1 MDSENLSTAI
11 GTLVISPRPRIVL
24 SATDNVCADFV
35 FESPR
40 TAAASSA
47 NKKTVTATATVTTA
61 TEEVIGSDVHVERL
75 FRKPS
80 VRRTVRRRP
89 VRKADREF
97 KLGQFNWLKTVGT
110 GTFGRVVLCEDAT
123 VKDDKTP
130 KFFAMKILRIRDV
143 LRLKQVEHIKDEKS
157 ILEQLD
163 HPFIVKLFWSKHDSA
178 NLYMLLEYAPGG
190 ELFSYLRS
198 VRRFSSGAAMF
209 YAAEIILALEY
220 LHERFIVY
228 RDLKPENLLL
238 DSQGHIK
245 VTDFGFAKEI
255 SDSSPAINHN
265 NHPAPTITDPF
276 PNSYTSSPVSP
287 SSSTEFQSIDVSVA
301 ASLPRTWTLC
311 GTPEYLAPEIIQ
323 SRGYN
328 KAVDYWAF
336 GILCYEML
344 VGHPPFY
351 SDNPIEVYQKI
362 LDGKIRW
369 PKQIDLV
376 AKDLIKKLLAT
387 DRTKRLG
394 NMKNGVEDIK
404 NHRWFRPI
412 NWASCLE
419 RNLEPPYV
427 PKVGHPGDA
436 RNFDDYPE
444 DWSDTDST
452 VTAEELQIFQDF

>member
-1 MDSENLSTAI
+1 MAESDESLDVTFTMGKLTLGGATATSGLNSPKSTA
-11 GTLVISPRPRIVL
+11 RPRIAL
-24 SATDNVCADFV
+24 TATDNVCADFV
-35 FESPR
+35 FETPR
-40 TAAASSA
+40 V
-47 NKKTVTATATVTTA
+47 KEPVATIPTS
-61 TEEVIGSDVHVERL
+61 IHVERL
-75 FRKPS
+75 IKKPS
-80 VRRTVRRRP
+80 TRRFRRKTTVFRN
-89 VRKADREF
+89 KDRF
-97 KLGQFNWLKTVGT
+97 KLEQFNWLKTVGT

-123 VKDDKTP
+123 IKDDENSKYY
-130 KFFAMKILRIRDV
+130 AMKILRISDV
-143 LRLKQVEHIKDEKS
+143 LRLKQVEHIRDEKG

-163 HPFIVKLFWSKHDSA
+163 HPFIVKLLWTQHDSA
-178 NLYMLLEYAPGG
+178 NLYMLLEYSPGG
-190 ELFSYLRS
+190 ELFGYLRS
-198 VRRFSSGAAMF
+198 VRRFTSGGAMF

-220 LHERFIVY
+220 LHERFIIY

-238 DSQGHIK
+238 DAEGHIK
-245 VTDFGFAKEI
+245 VTDFGFAKEV
-255 SDSSPAINHN
+255 SD
-265 NHPAPTITDPF
+265 
-276 PNSYTSSPVSP
+276 
-287 SSSTEFQSIDVSVA
+287 
-301 ASLPRTWTLC
+301 RTWTLC

-336 GILCYEML
+336 GILCFEML

-376 AKDLIKKLLAT
+376 AKDLIKKLLTA

-404 NHRWFRPI
+404 GHRWFRPI
-412 NWASCLE
+412 NWIQCLE
-419 RNLEPPYV
+419 RKLEPPYV

-444 DWSDTDST
+444 DWSDSDSS
-452 VTAEELQIFQDF
+452 VTPEQLAIFQDF

>member
-255 SDSSPAINHN
+255 SD
-265 NHPAPTITDPF
+265 
-276 PNSYTSSPVSP
+276 
-287 SSSTEFQSIDVSVA
+287 
-301 ASLPRTWTLC
+301 RTWTLC